1 MDKKYKYLY
10 IVSVLM
16 LLTGAALA
24 MTRHIVHIVFDIIY
38 TLGALGYT
46 LYYVLAPLK
55 ERSHLIRRVTRMG
68 AFSGLLFL
76 LSAIARFGV
85 FDAYGRNA
93 WLLFLAL
100 GLVYMCY
107 GNVLLYLRERK
118 SKK

>member
-1 MDKKYKYLY
+1 MDRKYKYLY

-24 MTRHIVHIVFDIIY
+24 MTHHIIFNIIY

-46 LYYVLAPLK
+46 LYYALAPLK
-55 ERSHLIRRVTRMG
+55 EQPRLIRRVARMG
-68 AFSGLLFL
+68 VFSGLLFL
-76 LSAIARFGV
+76 LSAIARFGL
-85 FDAYGRNA
+85 FDAYGQNA

-107 GNVLLYLRERK
+107 GNVLLYLSEHKRK
-118 SKK
+118 K

>member
-24 MTRHIVHIVFDIIY
+24 MTRHIVFDIIY

-68 AFSGLLFL
+68 AFSRLLFL

-107 GNVLLYLRERK
+107 GNVLLYFSERK

>member
-1 MDKKYKYLY
+1 
-10 IVSVLM
+10 
-16 LLTGAALA
+16 
-24 MTRHIVHIVFDIIY
+24 
-38 TLGALGYT
+38 
-46 LYYVLAPLK
+46 
-55 ERSHLIRRVTRMG
+55 MG

-107 GNVLLYLRERK
+107 GNVLLYLSERK